1 MIRVER
7 PPEPPEVLQDA
18 GARETR
24 KMCDAYDLHPEEYR
38 SGAKKFTFKDG
49 IYNHRSVKKALVD
62 TQNRKCCYCESKFL
76 GTSWGVVEHFR
87 PKGAVRHGPGREL
100 EYPGYYWLAFHWENL
115 LVSCERCN
123 TIKGSLFPLRDP
135 GSRARCHRDEPGEE
149 EPLLVDPAREDARQ
163 HIRFR
168 AAAVEPLT
176 HRGRETIKGMGLE
189 REDLEEERRRKLE
202 IVRTHRD
209 ILRCEGRAEGIEE
222 ELVAEARRFLRDAVL
237 PQARYS
243 AMVRDF
249 LDSCRGVDGNSE
261 P

>member
-7 PPEPPEVLQDA
+7 PLEPPQILQDA

-24 KMCDAYDLHPEEYR
+24 KMCEAYNLHPEEYR
-38 SGAKKFTFKDG
+38 NGANKFTFKTG
-49 IYNHRSVKKALVD
+49 IYNHRSVKDALVD
-62 TQNRKCCYCESKFL
+62 AQHRKCCYCESNFL
-76 GTSWGVVEHFR
+76 GTSFGAVEHFR
-87 PKGAVRHGPGREL
+87 PKKAVRYGSGRGL

-123 TIKGSLFPLRDP
+123 TIKGSWFPLRDP
-135 GSRARCHRDEPGEE
+135 RSRARCHHDELAKEA
-149 EPLLVDPAREDARQ
+149 PLLVDSAGEDPRQ
-163 HIRFR
+163 HIHFR
-168 AAAVEPLT
+168 DAAVMPLT
-176 HRGRETIKGMGLE
+176 QRGRKTIKHIGLE
-189 REDLEEERRRKLE
+189 REDLEEERRQKLQ

-209 ILRCEGRAEGIEE
+209 ILRFEGRVEGIEE

-249 LDSCRGVDGNSE
+249 LASCRSVDGGDE
-261 P
+261 A